1 MSDDELDLP
10 EEDVEENTDEVA
22 PPVGRWL
29 PEGRT
34 LGHELRQPRYAA
46 VAAVALIVILLQLWV
61 LF

>member
-10 EEDVEENTDEVA
+10 EEDVEESADEAVA
-22 PPVGRWL
+22 PAGRWL

-34 LGHELRQPRYAA
+34 LRDELRQPRYAA